1 MNGVKE
7 LDTNFVFPEF
17 FNMDELTK
25 LPVYK
30 HTYGESQE
38 EDPTTLY
45 WTEYHSLD
53 PDLNEKGSISF
64 VRKLYL
70 EYPEVAQYIVDYLQT
85 LFPIIEFETN
95 RVSVLKTNGS
105 INPHIDEAG
114 RICCVNI
121 GIKNSSAAVT
131 RTSST
136 KDFEI
141 FEKVASE
148 VVCQDNHAYLLDTS
162 SVHEVIGK
170 DLTTDRFFFSYAFRR
185 EFNIVHSVFK
195 RPHGKRNN

>member
-1 MNGVKE
+1 MNGIIE
-7 LDTNFVFPEF
+7 LDNNFVFPEF
-17 FNMDELTK
+17 FNMDELID
-25 LPVYK
+25 LPVYR
-30 HTYGESQE
+30 HVYGNLQE

-53 PDLNEKGSISF
+53 PELNEKGSISF

-70 EYPEVAQYIVDYLQT
+70 QYPEVAKYVVDYLQT

-105 INPHIDEAG
+105 INPHTDESG

-136 KDFEI
+136 NDLEI
-141 FEKVASE
+141 FENVASE
-148 VVCQDNHAYLLDTS
+148 IVCQDNHAYLLDTS
-162 SVHEVIGK
+162 SDHEVIGK

-195 RPHGKRNN
+195 RPKWKRE